1 MPILCQDCA
10 AQMPET
16 AAFCPGCG
24 RPTAAKIASQV
35 ESPIASRGK
44 ENDKEN
50 EKVGRLPENIAG
62 ALTYLT
68 FIPAIVFL
76 MREPYRANRFVRFH
90 SIQCLLLW
98 LAMLAIA
105 ALLKLA
111 SLLLFYLPVAG
122 PLLAVLISVG
132 AGLAAGLLWLVLV
145 IKAVQ
150 GERFELPWLG
160 TLAEQYSATD

>member
-1 MPILCQDCA
+1 MPILCQHCA

-24 RPTAAKIASQV
+24 QPTAANIANLPVSQIASKQK
-35 ESPIASRGK
+35 IGF
-44 ENDKEN
+44 
-50 EKVGRLPENIAG
+50 LPENIAG
-62 ALTYLT
+62 ALAYLT

-76 MREPYRANRFVRFH
+76 TRQPYRGNRFVRFH
-90 SIQCLLLW
+90 SVQCILLW
-98 LAMLAIA
+98 LAMIAIA
-105 ALLKLA
+105 ALLKITTLI
-111 SLLLFYLPVAG
+111 LFYLPVAG

-132 AGLAAGLLWLVLV
+132 AGLAAGLIWLVLV

-150 GERFELPWLG
+150 GQMFELPWLG

>member
-1 MPILCQDCA
+1 MPILCQYCA
-10 AQMPET
+10 AQMPLV

-24 RPTAAKIASQV
+24 RPTAAKIASQAAG
-35 ESPIASRGK
+35 SIAF
-44 ENDKEN
+44 NA
-50 EKVGRLPENIAG
+50 KVGFLPENIAG
-62 ALTYLT
+62 ALAYLT

-76 MREPYRANRFVRFH
+76 TREPYRGNRFVRFH
-90 SIQCLLLW
+90 SIQCILLW
-98 LAMLAIA
+98 LAALAIA

-111 SLLLFYLPVAG
+111 GLLLFYLPVAG

-132 AGLAAGLLWLVLV
+132 VGLAAVLIWLVLV

-160 TLAEQYSATD
+160 SLAGQYSEAG

>member
-1 MPILCQDCA
+1 MTILCQHCA

-16 AAFCPGCG
+16 AVFCPGCG
-24 RPTAAKIASQV
+24 RPTTVEIASQV
-35 ESPIASRGK
+35 VSPIASK
-44 ENDKEN
+44 
-50 EKVGRLPENIAG
+50 EKVGFLPENIAG
-62 ALTYLT
+62 ALAYLT

-76 MREPYRANRFVRFH
+76 TRAPYRANRFVRFH

-98 LAMLAIA
+98 LAAVAIA

-132 AGLAAGLLWLVLV
+132 AGLAAVLIWVVLV
-145 IKAVQ
+145 IKAAQ
-150 GERFELPWLG
+150 GEMFELPLLG
-160 TLAEQYSATD
+160 SLATQYSATD

>member
-24 RPTAAKIASQV
+24 RPTATKIASQV
-35 ESPIASRGK
+35 ESPIAFRG
-44 ENDKEN
+44 KEN
-50 EKVGRLPENIAG
+50 EKVGLLPENIAG
-62 ALTYLT
+62 ALAYLT

-76 MREPYRANRFVRFH
+76 IREPYRANRFVRFH

-111 SLLLFYLPVAG
+111 NLLLFYLPVAG
-122 PLLAVLISVG
+122 PLFAVLISVG
-132 AGLAAGLLWLVLV
+132 AGLGAGLLWLVIV